1 MLYWYKST
9 HTDRED
15 AELVYKLINTAHTR
29 SNVPITAK
37 MRVFED
43 DDKTLQYAKMLVDA
57 GAQLLT
63 GIYPGTLNP
72 NWYSTYAHLGSVRPH
87 RSM

>member
-1 MLYWYKST
+1 M
-9 HTDRED
+9 
-15 AELVYKLINTAHTR
+15 YKLINTAHTR

-63 GIYPGTLNP
+63 GMLHTSI
-72 NWYSTYAHLGSVRPH
+72 
-87 RSM
+87 